1 MRRRES
7 VARTAFVGEPPMTLD
22 VEGQP
27 FAPPVVKMT
36 KEERAAMTSLQKAQ
50 VARARAERAL
60 RLAARLEATAK

>member
-1 MRRRES
+1 
-7 VARTAFVGEPPMTLD
+7 MTLD